1 MPMSGVLIASGG
13 FLCGV
18 LWMDLLF
25 DTQIFRLPPTETI
38 GVIVTYY
45 ENATLRAFPM
55 NRLIG
60 LTMIATVLG
69 ATYQLIRGGI
79 DRRVSAVA
87 TTLAGIAVGLALTRI
102 VPNAMLLGSRAGP
115 IDEQIALARGICLD
129 HAICLVLMLGFVV
142 TQILGA
148 SGPPPFGRMRNRRQE
163 TGDRK

>member
-1 MPMSGVLIASGG
+1 MSGVLIACGG

-25 DTQIFRLPPTETI
+25 DTQILRLPPAEII

-60 LTMIATVLG
+60 LTMIATVVG
-69 ATYQLIRGGI
+69 ALVQLARGSI

-87 TTLAGIAVGLALTRI
+87 TAMAAIAVGLALLRI
-102 VPNAMLLGSRAGP
+102 VPNAMLLGSRAGSV
-115 IDEQIALARGICLD
+115 DEQIGLARTICFD
-129 HAICLVLMLGFVV
+129 HSVCLVLMLAFVV
-142 TQILGA
+142 TQIVGA
-148 SGPPPFGRMRNRRQE
+148 RSE
-163 TGDRK
+163 DS

>member
-25 DTQIFRLPPTETI
+25 DTQILRLPPAEII

-79 DRRVSAVA
+79 DRRVAAVA
-87 TTLAGIAVGLALTRI
+87 TTLAGIAVGLALARI
-102 VPNAMLLGSRAGP
+102 VPNAMLLGSRTGS
-115 IDEQIALARGICLD
+115 IDEQIVLARGICFD
-129 HAICLVLMLGFVV
+129 HVICLVLMAGFIVL
-142 TQILGA
+142 QIRGA
-148 SGPPPFGRMRNRRQE
+148 RPVLPPYRDRR
-163 TGDRK
+163 